1 MAQMDAFLMLDRVK
15 GESVDETYAGHMEIL
30 SWSWGMSNS
39 GSAHRGKGAGTGA
52 THVSDVSIMKR
63 VDTSTPTLMDFCVR
77 GEHISKG
84 KIVIRKSGGS
94 KLEYYIVEM
103 EEIMISGVQ
112 NSGSGPDMTES
123 LSFNFAKF
131 KMKYVPQLASGAGG
145 SPVPMGY
152 DISAGKTW
160 G

>member
-1 MAQMDAFLMLDRVK
+1 MTQMDAFLLLDRVT
-15 GESVDETYAGHMEIL
+15 GESRDETYAGHMEIL
-30 SWSWGMSNS
+30 AWSWGMSNS
-39 GSAHRGKGAGTGA
+39 GSAHRGQGAGVGA
-52 THVSDVSIMKR
+52 THVSDVSIQKR

-84 KIVIRKSGGS
+84 KIVIRKAGGT
-94 KLEYYIVEM
+94 KLEYYLLEM
-103 EEIMISGVQ
+103 EDILISGVQ

-131 KMKYVPQLASGAGG
+131 KMKYVPQQPDGTGG

-152 DISAGKTW
+152 DISAGKTYA
-160 G
+160 